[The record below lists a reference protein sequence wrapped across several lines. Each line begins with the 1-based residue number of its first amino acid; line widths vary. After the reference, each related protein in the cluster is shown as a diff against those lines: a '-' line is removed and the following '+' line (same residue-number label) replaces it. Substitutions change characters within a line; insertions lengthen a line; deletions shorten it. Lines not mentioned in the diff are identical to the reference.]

1 MVWCGFNKKKVY
13 RLCKELNVLR
23 LQRIVKPK
31 YPRKIAKNR
40 EITKPNSLWEVDI
53 KYGYIH
59 DEDRFFYIVS
69 FLDVYDRNIIEHH
82 IGLSCTAEDIV
93 IILKRSLM
101 NRGLYDKETDIV
113 IRSDNGPQFIS
124 HKFEDT

>member
-101 NRGLYDKETDIV
+101 NRGLYDKETDLV

>member
-1 MVWCGFNKKKVY
+1 M
-13 RLCKELNVLR
+13 
-23 LQRIVKPK
+23 Q
-31 YPRKIAKNR
+31 KIEKL
-40 EITKPNSLWEVDI
+40 TKPNSLWEVDI

-101 NRGLYDKETDIV
+101 NRGLYDKETDLV